1 MKAINKFFYA
11 LLALATVGMVGCQN
25 AETYE
30 PGAPELDNCYDVFF
44 PDAETLEAKGL
55 TQGPTGEIELD
66 PTEKTEFTY
75 TVFRNN
81 FDDEITVPV
90 AISNN
95 TEGKFAIS
103 EIKFEAGEDVAEFKV
118 SLLESEVG
126 VTYDL
131 TFSIE
136 DPQYVKQYESNNSNS
151 ISLSVTRVKW
161 DLVGQVSFTDGFLA
175 WWLED
180 DPYTYDVRLEVRA
193 DSINKQAFEAALAGT
208 GSDAGLA
215 GVYRIVEPYNSGP
228 YAGNVTLPG
237 QSYGPYAL
245 THNPGTHYLTFD
257 ATDPNKITIPLTDVG
272 LVINGTGSTSI
283 VCSYA
288 GYLIYAGQE
297 SKITEDMY
305 GKIVNGVLTFGT
317 KMLLASPS
325 DAPEAGSLYY
335 ANQSGEFA
343 LNIAPELNCYEL
355 VAPKGDDDGDFA
367 FESVKLPKDALFYSE
382 SQTLVSEVVLEK
394 GKPAVDTDDADRTF
408 VQQYGYVYRLPNLYA
423 EDYPIYFTA
432 ALDGTLTSHPNFVEQ
447 ETGLTQNG
455 YDVYMA
461 IDAAASTFD
470 PETGLMNLVAEFYS
484 YQGKYIISY
493 GVYNEAV
500 SVEAPEFPFAPAV
513 DLKSDFT
520 YSPLFTDTFT
530 SAFQASEW
538 EATLEKG
545 TSVAA
550 GAEAFAAAYGTAYR
564 IPNAYAN
571 GYDIYFAGDAE
582 GKVVLPT
589 GYELQATGV
598 SIYGQQAYLQIV
610 SGTVASNGVSFSAK
624 ICNAEG
630 KAIMPTTCK
639 ESLETYVWVDA
650 ATGSWYCN
658 ALKNPLTGLTLQN
671 AEGTNLYRVVNFFTD
686 VTGVEDKHFVFSWNK
701 TTNRCEVQGMQDTG
715 LPVSALGV
723 SAPGNIHFADEKT
736 TWNFLGYPDTWE
748 SLEAENG
755 VSVQPYFDPAK
766 NAFFFRVSYFL
777 PEIVSMLTFT
787 GSDGNKTYFV
797 DEVFALD
804 SAVTTPEWEN
814 VATGTFTHALDFLL
828 KPENCPYPET
838 GLTLQRY
845 GQTDKYKIVGV
856 VAGSFDIEFT
866 YNEASGLVTVPANKT
881 GFQYKESDGSMT
893 DIYYGDS
900 WEIFK
905 VWGAEAKGITRDDV
919 YEAYPNSYDATTK
932 TFGFYLVYFDMMG
945 FTYTT
950 LDQDDFIL
958 TTFQITGDAPATQS
972 SAVQASAEVKAVKT
986 ISRVNGC
993 KISSVN
999 QLYKTADVKVSKYP
1013 TKEKKSNDSNKQT
1026 PVKRSANRVDS
1037 MTPRF

>member
-1 MKAINKFFYA
+1 MKFMKAINKFFYA
-11 LLALATVGMVGCQN
+11 LLALATVGMVGCQD

-30 PGAPELDNCYDVFF
+30 PGAPELEGCYDVYF
-44 PDAETLEAKGL
+44 PDANTLE
-55 TQGPTGEIELD
+55 TQGPIGDVDLD
-66 PTEKTEFTY
+66 PAEKTEFIY
-75 TVFRNN
+75 TAYRNN
-81 FDDEITVPV
+81 TDDDITVPV
-90 AISNN
+90 VISTN
-95 TEGKFAIS
+95 TENKFVVS
-103 EIKFEAGEDVAEFKV
+103 ELKFEAGEDVAEFKV
-118 SLLESEVG
+118 TLLESEIG
-126 VTYDL
+126 VTYSL
-131 TFSIE
+131 ALSIE
-136 DPQYVKQYESNNSNS
+136 DPLYVKQYESNNTNA
-151 ISLSVTRVKW
+151 ISVNVTRVKW
-161 DLVGQVSFTDGFLA
+161 NDVGVCAYTDDMLNGWYGLGIPT
-175 WWLED
+175 LS
-180 DPYTYDVRLEVRA
+180 VKMQVRA
-193 DSINKQAFEAALAGT
+193 DSINEAAFKAALDGT

-215 GVYRIVEPYNSGP
+215 GIYRMVNPYSQLAGQISGIDVYNANVVI
-228 YAGNVTLPG
+228 YAEDV
-237 QSYGPYAL
+237 
-245 THNPGTHYLTFD
+245 
-257 ATDPNKITIPLTDVG
+257 NKVHIPLQEVG
-272 LVINGTGSTSI
+272 VGISGGAVMIYSMVDYYLDNGKDPLDADYGFI
-283 VCSYA
+283 KNGVLQFPVDALLGCPGGSYA
-288 GYLIYAGQE
+288 GSNTYYVNRNGGWT
-297 SKITEDMY
+297 ITLSPAL
-305 GKIVNGVLTFGT
+305 GK
-317 KMLLASPS
+317 
-325 DAPEAGSLYY
+325 
-335 ANQSGEFA
+335 
-343 LNIAPELNCYEL
+343 YEL
-355 VAPKGDDDGDFA
+355 ALPSEENDGDFA
-367 FESVKLPKDALFYSE
+367 FEAVKLPQGSLFYSE
-382 SQTLVSEVVLEK
+382 SQALVAEASLEK
-394 GKPAVDTDDADRTF
+394 GKPTVNTDDADRNF
-408 VQQYGYVYRLPNLYA
+408 VQQYGYLYRLPNLYA
-423 EDYPIYFTA
+423 EGYPIYFGA
-432 ALDGTLTSHPNFVEQ
+432 LLDGTVTVHSNFAEQ
-447 ETGLTQNG
+447 ATGLKQNG
-455 YDVYMA
+455 YDVYMW
-461 IDAAASTFD
+461 IDAEASTFD
-470 PETGLMNLVAEFYS
+470 PETGLVNLVAEFYT
-484 YQGKYIISY
+484 YQGNDVISY
-493 GVYNEAV
+493 GIYNEAI
-500 SVEAPEFPFAPAV
+500 SVEAPNFPFAPAL

-520 YSPLFTDTFT
+520 YSPLFTDTFK
-530 SAFQASEW
+530 SGFQSSEW

-545 TSVAA
+545 RATGA
-550 GAEAFAAAYGTAYR
+550 GADAFAEAYGTAYR

-582 GKVVLPT
+582 GKLVLPA

-598 SIYGQQAYLQIV
+598 SIYGQRAYLQITG
-610 SGTVASNGVSFSAK
+610 GTVASNGVSFSAK

-630 KAIMPTTCK
+630 EAIMPTTCK

-658 ALKNPLTGLTLQN
+658 VLKNPLTGLTLQN

-715 LPVSALGV
+715 LPASALGV
-723 SAPGNIHFADEKT
+723 SAPGNVHFADEKT
-736 TWNFLGYPDTWE
+736 TWNFLDYPDTWE
-748 SLEAENG
+748 SLEADYG
-755 VSVQPYFDPAK
+755 VSVQPYFDPVQ
-766 NAFFFRVSYFL
+766 NAFFFRVSYFF
-777 PEIVSMLTFT
+777 PEAGGMLTFT

-814 VATGTFTHALDFLL
+814 VATGTFTHALDFFL

-856 VAGSFDIEFT
+856 GAGSLDIEFT

-945 FTYTT
+945 YTYTT

-972 SAVQASAEVKAVKT
+972 SSVQASAEVKAVKT

-1013 TKEKKSNDSNKQT
+1013 TKEKKSNDSDKQT
-1026 PVKRSANRVDS
+1026 PVKRSRIVEF
-1037 MTPRF
+1037 TEKL

>member
-1 MKAINKFFYA
+1 MKFMKAINKFFYA
-11 LLALATVGMVGCQN
+11 LLALATVGMVGCQD

-30 PGAPELDNCYDVFF
+30 PGAPELEGCYDVYF
-44 PDAETLEAKGL
+44 PDANTLE
-55 TQGPTGEIELD
+55 TQGPIGDVDLD
-66 PTEKTEFTY
+66 PAEKTEFIY
-75 TVFRNN
+75 TAYRNN
-81 FDDEITVPV
+81 TDDDITVPV
-90 AISNN
+90 VISTN
-95 TEGKFAIS
+95 TENKFVVS
-103 EIKFEAGEDVAEFKV
+103 ELKFEAGEDVAEFKV
-118 SLLESEVG
+118 TLLESEIG
-126 VTYDL
+126 VTYSL
-131 TFSIE
+131 ALSIE
-136 DPQYVKQYESNNSNS
+136 DPLYVKQYESNNTNA
-151 ISLSVTRVKW
+151 ISVNVTRVKW
-161 DLVGQVSFTDGFLA
+161 NDVGVCAYTDDMLNGWYGLGIPT
-175 WWLED
+175 LS
-180 DPYTYDVRLEVRA
+180 VKMQVRA
-193 DSINKQAFEAALAGT
+193 DSINEAAFKAALDGT

-215 GVYRIVEPYNSGP
+215 GIYRMVNPYSQLAGQISGLDVYNANVVI
-228 YAGNVTLPG
+228 YAEDV
-237 QSYGPYAL
+237 
-245 THNPGTHYLTFD
+245 
-257 ATDPNKITIPLTDVG
+257 NKVHIPLQEVG
-272 LVINGTGSTSI
+272 VGISGGAVMIYSMVDYYLDNGKDPLDADYGFI
-283 VCSYA
+283 KNGVLQFPVDALLGCPGGSYA
-288 GYLIYAGQE
+288 GSNTYYVNRNGGWT
-297 SKITEDMY
+297 ITLSPAL
-305 GKIVNGVLTFGT
+305 GK
-317 KMLLASPS
+317 
-325 DAPEAGSLYY
+325 
-335 ANQSGEFA
+335 
-343 LNIAPELNCYEL
+343 YEL
-355 VAPKGDDDGDFA
+355 ALPSEENDGDFA
-367 FESVKLPKDALFYSE
+367 FEAVKLPQGSLFYSE
-382 SQTLVSEVVLEK
+382 SQALVAEASLEK
-394 GKPAVDTDDADRTF
+394 GKPTVNTDDADRNF
-408 VQQYGYVYRLPNLYA
+408 VQQYGYLYRLPNLYA
-423 EDYPIYFTA
+423 EGYPIYFGA
-432 ALDGTLTSHPNFVEQ
+432 LLDGTVTVHSNFAEQ
-447 ETGLTQNG
+447 ATGLKQNG
-455 YDVYMA
+455 YDVYMW
-461 IDAAASTFD
+461 IDAEASTFD
-470 PETGLMNLVAEFYS
+470 PETGLVNLVAEFYT
-484 YQGKYIISY
+484 YQGNDVISY
-493 GVYNEAV
+493 GIYNEAI
-500 SVEAPEFPFAPAV
+500 SVEAPNFPFAPAL

-520 YSPLFTDTFT
+520 YSPLFTDTFK
-530 SAFQASEW
+530 SGFQSSEW

-545 TSVAA
+545 RATGA
-550 GAEAFAAAYGTAYR
+550 GADAFAEAYGTAYR

-582 GKVVLPT
+582 GKLVLPA

-598 SIYGQQAYLQIV
+598 SIYGQRAYLQITG
-610 SGTVASNGVSFSAK
+610 GTVASNGVSFSAK

-630 KAIMPTTCK
+630 EAIMPTTCK

-658 ALKNPLTGLTLQN
+658 VLKNPLTGLTLQN

-715 LPVSALGV
+715 LPASALGV
-723 SAPGNIHFADEKT
+723 SAPGNVHFADEKT
-736 TWNFLGYPDTWE
+736 TWNFLDYPDTWE
-748 SLEAENG
+748 SLEADYG
-755 VSVQPYFDPAK
+755 VSVQPYFDPAQ
-766 NAFFFRVSYFL
+766 NAFFFRVSYFF
-777 PEIVSMLTFT
+777 PEAGGMLTFT

-814 VATGTFTHALDFLL
+814 VATGTFTHALDFFL

-856 VAGSFDIEFT
+856 GAGSLDIEFT

-905 VWGAEAKGITRDDV
+905 VWGAEAQGITRDDV

-945 FTYTT
+945 YTYTT

-972 SAVQASAEVKAVKT
+972 SSVQASAEVKAVKT

-1026 PVKRSANRVDS
+1026 PVKRSRIVEF
-1037 MTPRF
+1037 TEKF

>member
-1 MKAINKFFYA
+1 MKFMKAINKFFYA
-11 LLALATVGMVGCQN
+11 LLALATVGMVGCQD

-30 PGAPELDNCYDVFF
+30 PGAPELEGCYDVYF
-44 PDAETLEAKGL
+44 PDANTLE
-55 TQGPTGEIELD
+55 TQGPIGDVDLD
-66 PTEKTEFTY
+66 PAEKTEFIY
-75 TVFRNN
+75 TAYRNN
-81 FDDEITVPV
+81 TDDDITVPV
-90 AISNN
+90 VISTN
-95 TEGKFAIS
+95 TENKFVVS
-103 EIKFEAGEDVAEFKV
+103 ELKFEAGEDVAEFKV
-118 SLLESEVG
+118 TLLESEIG
-126 VTYDL
+126 VTYSL
-131 TFSIE
+131 ALSIE
-136 DPQYVKQYESNNSNS
+136 DPLYVKQYESNNTNA
-151 ISLSVTRVKW
+151 ISVNVTRVKW
-161 DLVGQVSFTDGFLA
+161 NDVGVCAYTDDMLNGWYGLGIPT
-175 WWLED
+175 LS
-180 DPYTYDVRLEVRA
+180 VKMQVRA
-193 DSINKQAFEAALAGT
+193 DSINEAAFKAALDGT

-215 GVYRIVEPYNSGP
+215 GIYRMVNPYSQLAGQISGIDIYNANVVI
-228 YAGNVTLPG
+228 YAEDV
-237 QSYGPYAL
+237 
-245 THNPGTHYLTFD
+245 
-257 ATDPNKITIPLTDVG
+257 NKVHIPLQEVG
-272 LVINGTGSTSI
+272 VNVSGGAVMIYSMVDYYLDNGKDPLDADYGFI
-283 VCSYA
+283 KNGVLQFPVDALLGCPGGSYA
-288 GYLIYAGQE
+288 GSNTYYVNRNGGWT
-297 SKITEDMY
+297 ITLSPAL
-305 GKIVNGVLTFGT
+305 GK
-317 KMLLASPS
+317 
-325 DAPEAGSLYY
+325 
-335 ANQSGEFA
+335 
-343 LNIAPELNCYEL
+343 YEL
-355 VAPKGDDDGDFA
+355 ALPSEENDGDFA
-367 FESVKLPKDALFYSE
+367 FEAVKLPQGSLFYSE
-382 SQTLVSEVVLEK
+382 SQALVAEASLEK
-394 GKPAVDTDDADRTF
+394 GKPTVNTDDADRNF
-408 VQQYGYVYRLPNLYA
+408 VQQYGYLYRLPNLYA
-423 EDYPIYFTA
+423 EGYPIYFGA
-432 ALDGTLTSHPNFVEQ
+432 LLDGTVTVHSNFAEQ
-447 ETGLTQNG
+447 ATGLKQNG
-455 YDVYMA
+455 YDVYMW
-461 IDAAASTFD
+461 IDAEASTFD
-470 PETGLMNLVAEFYS
+470 PETGLVNLVAEFYT
-484 YQGKYIISY
+484 YQGNDVISY
-493 GVYNEAV
+493 GIYNEAI
-500 SVEAPEFPFAPAV
+500 SVEAPNFPFAPAL

-520 YSPLFTDTFT
+520 YSPLFTDTFK
-530 SAFQASEW
+530 SGFQSSEW

-545 TSVAA
+545 RATGA
-550 GAEAFAAAYGTAYR
+550 GADAFAEAYGTAYR

-582 GKVVLPT
+582 GKLVLPA

-598 SIYGQQAYLQIV
+598 SIYGQRAYLQITG
-610 SGTVASNGVSFSAK
+610 GTVASNGVSFSAK

-630 KAIMPTTCK
+630 EAIMPTTCK

-658 ALKNPLTGLTLQN
+658 VLKNPLTGLTLQN

-715 LPVSALGV
+715 LPASALGV
-723 SAPGNIHFADEKT
+723 SAPGNVHFADEKT
-736 TWNFLGYPDTWE
+736 TWNFLDYPDTWE
-748 SLEAENG
+748 SLEADYG
-755 VSVQPYFDPAK
+755 VSVQPYFDPAQ

-777 PEIVSMLTFT
+777 PEAGGMLTFT

-814 VATGTFTHALDFLL
+814 VATGTFTHALDFFL

-856 VAGSFDIEFT
+856 GDGSLDIEFT

-905 VWGAEAKGITRDDV
+905 VWGAEAQGITRDDV
-919 YEAYPNSYDATTK
+919 YKVYPNSYDATTK

-945 FTYTT
+945 YTYTT

-1013 TKEKKSNDSNKQT
+1013 AKEKKSNDSNKQT
-1026 PVKRSANRVDS
+1026 PVKRSRIVEF
-1037 MTPRF
+1037 TEKF

>member
-161 DLVGQVSFTDGFLA
+161 DYVGDVSFTDGFLS
-175 WWLED
+175 WWLEVN
-180 DPYTYDVRLEVRA
+180 PLTYNARLEVRA

-215 GVYRIVEPYNSGP
+215 GMYRLVDPYNYGP
-228 YAGNVTLPG
+228 FAGNVSIG
-237 QSYGPYAL
+237 GYAL
-245 THNPGTHYLTFD
+245 THNPGTHYLTID
-257 ATDPNKITIPLTDVG
+257 ATNPNEVVIPLSDVG

-305 GKIVNGVLTFGT
+305 GKIVNGVLTFGV
-317 KMLLASPS
+317 KKLLVSPS
-325 DAPEAGSLYY
+325 DGDAGSLYY
-335 ANQSGEFA
+335 ANQAGEFA

-355 VAPKGDDDGDFA
+355 VAPKGDDDGDFV
-367 FESVKLPKDALFYSE
+367 FENVKLPKDALFYSE

-394 GKPAVDTDDADRTF
+394 GKPAVDTDDADRAF
-408 VQQYGYVYRLPNLYA
+408 VQQYGYLYRLPNLYA

-447 ETGLTQNG
+447 ETGLKQNG

-461 IDAAASTFD
+461 IDAASSTFD

-520 YSPLFTDTFT
+520 YSALFTDTFT

-564 IPNAYAN
+564 IPNAYAS

-582 GKVVLPT
+582 GKLVLPA

-598 SIYGQQAYLQIV
+598 SIYGQQAYLQITG
-610 SGTVASNGVSFSAK
+610 GTVASNGVSFSAK
-624 ICNAEG
+624 VCNADGEL
-630 KAIMPTTCK
+630 IMPAVCT

-658 ALKNPLTGLTLQN
+658 VLKDPLTGLTLQN

-715 LPVSALGV
+715 LPASALGV

-736 TWNFLGYPDTWE
+736 TWNFLDYPDTWE
-748 SLEAENG
+748 SLEAEYG
-755 VSVQPYFDPAK
+755 VSVQPYFDPAQ

-777 PEIVSMLTFT
+777 PEAGGMLTFT
-787 GSDGNKTYFV
+787 GSDGNETYFV
-797 DEVFALD
+797 DEVFVLD
-804 SAVTTPEWEN
+804 GQISEGPQWLD
-814 VATGTFTHALDFLL
+814 VATGNYATILSD
-828 KPENCPYPET
+828 NT
-838 GLTLQRY
+838 GAQY
-845 GQTDKYKIVGV
+845 VAQGVVMQQKEGTDKYRLYDWCDNDVDVYLNFQWDKSTNKIDILGLNDSGLP
-856 VAGSFDIEFT
+856 GSIFGEATNAYICDVKT
-866 YNEASGLVTVPANKT
+866 YYNEIEGIPVTWDDITAAYKT
-881 GFQYKESDGSMT
+881 DLQSYYTESNNTISFIVCYVFPENTSAPLLADQFWKET
-893 DIYYGDS
+893 YT
-900 WEIFK
+900 
-905 VWGAEAKGITRDDV
+905 IT
-919 YEAYPNSYDATTK
+919 SSATTSEASYK
-932 TFGFYLVYFDMMG
+932 LVSSEPIAIKNLSGVAKYRKVNVTNQLFN
-945 FTYTT
+945 T
-950 LDQDDFIL
+950 
-958 TTFQITGDAPATQS
+958 
-972 SAVQASAEVKAVKT
+972 SAV
-986 ISRVNGC
+986 
-993 KISSVN
+993 
-999 QLYKTADVKVSKYP
+999 KVAAFP
-1013 TKEKKSNDSNKQT
+1013 TKVKKSNDSNKQT
-1026 PVKRSANRVDS
+1026 PVKRSIRENVQLNEKL
-1037 MTPRF
+1037 

>member
-11 LLALATVGMVGCQN
+11 LLALATVGMVGCQD

-30 PGAPELDNCYDVFF
+30 PGAPELDGCYDVYF
-44 PDAETLEAKGL
+44 PDAETLETLGM
-55 TQGPTGEIELD
+55 TQGPTGDVELE
-66 PTEKTEFTY
+66 PTVKTEFTY
-75 TVFRNN
+75 TAFRNN
-81 FDDEITVPV
+81 TEGEITVPV
-90 AISNN
+90 VVSTN
-95 TEGKFAIS
+95 TEGKFAVSAIQ
-103 EIKFEAGEDVAEFKV
+103 FADGEDVAEFKV
-118 SLLESEVG
+118 TLLESEVG

-131 TFSIE
+131 ALAIE
-136 DPQYVKQYESNNSNS
+136 DPQYVKQYESTNSNS
-151 ISLSVTRVKW
+151 LSVSITRVKW
-161 DLVGQVSFTDGFLA
+161 NNVGMCSYTDNIVTGWYSFTFSGEWA
-175 WWLED
+175 GQTH
-180 DPYTYDVRLEVRA
+180 PTYDVQVQVRA
-193 DSINKQAFEAALAGT
+193 DSIDEAAFQAALAGT

-215 GVYRIVEPYNSGP
+215 GIYRLVNPYRVGPWGDPSDPSLTAVPNYIIINAEEVDKVYIPFQALGMDHIIADMTVMSEAYYQNTYASEPEDIPGMWGVIKGGTLRFEPDMLCGSPGGQ
-228 YAGNVTLPG
+228 YAGKI
-237 QSYGPYAL
+237 YG
-245 THNPGTHYLTFD
+245 T
-257 ATDPNKITIPLTDVG
+257 
-272 LVINGTGSTSI
+272 NGDG
-283 VCSYA
+283 A
-288 GYLIYAGQE
+288 
-297 SKITEDMY
+297 
-305 GKIVNGVLTFGT
+305 
-317 KMLLASPS
+317 
-325 DAPEAGSLYY
+325 
-335 ANQSGEFA
+335 FA
-343 LNIAPELNCYEL
+343 LVLAPSLGSYEL
-355 VAPKGDDDGDFA
+355 AMPNAEADGDFA
-367 FESVKLPKDALFYSE
+367 FESVKLPQGALFYSE
-382 SQTLVSEVVLEK
+382 SQKLVSEVSLEK
-394 GKPAVDTDDADRTF
+394 GKPTVNTDDADRAF
-408 VQQYGYVYRLPNLYA
+408 VQQYGYLYRLPNLYA
-423 EDYPIYFTA
+423 EGYPIYFGVT
-432 ALDGTLTSHPNFVEQ
+432 LDGKVSVHPSYTEQ
-447 ETGLTQNG
+447 ATGLVQNG

-461 IDAAASTFD
+461 IDAASSTFD
-470 PETGLMNLVAEFYS
+470 VETGLLNLVAEFYT
-484 YQGKYIISY
+484 YQGDYTISY

-530 SAFQASEW
+530 SSFQASEW

-545 TSVAA
+545 TSAAA

>member
-30 PGAPELDNCYDVFF
+30 PGAPELEGCYDVYF
-44 PDAETLEAKGL
+44 PDANTLE
-55 TQGPTGEIELD
+55 TQGPIGDVDLD
-66 PTEKTEFTY
+66 PSEKTEFTY
-75 TVFRNN
+75 TAYRNN
-81 FDDEITVPV
+81 VDDDITVPIV
-90 AISNN
+90 VSTN
-95 TEGKFAIS
+95 TEGKFVVS
-103 EIKFEAGEDVAEFKV
+103 DLKFEAGEDAAEFKV
-118 SLLESEVG
+118 SLLESEIG
-126 VTYDL
+126 VTYSL
-131 TFSIE
+131 SFSIE
-136 DPQYVKQYESNNSNS
+136 DPLYVKQYESNNTNA
-151 ISLSVTRVKW
+151 ISVNVTRVKW
-161 DLVGQVSFTDGFLA
+161 NDVGVCTYTDDMLNGWYGLG
-175 WWLED
+175 L
-180 DPYTYDVRLEVRA
+180 PPLSVKMQVRA
-193 DSINKQAFEAALAGT
+193 DSINEAAFQAALAGT

-215 GVYRIVEPYNSGP
+215 GIYRMVNPYSLLTGQINGWDVYNANVVI
-228 YAGNVTLPG
+228 YAEDV
-237 QSYGPYAL
+237 
-245 THNPGTHYLTFD
+245 
-257 ATDPNKITIPLTDVG
+257 NKVHIPLQEVG
-272 LVINGTGSTSI
+272 VSIDGGAVMIYSMVDYYLDNDGSPKDSMYGFIKNGVLQFPVDMLLG
-283 VCSYA
+283 CPGGSYA
-288 GYLIYAGQE
+288 GSNTYYVNRNGGWT
-297 SKITEDMY
+297 ITLAPAL
-305 GKIVNGVLTFGT
+305 GK
-317 KMLLASPS
+317 
-325 DAPEAGSLYY
+325 
-335 ANQSGEFA
+335 
-343 LNIAPELNCYEL
+343 YEL
-355 VAPKGDDDGDFA
+355 ALPSEENDGDFA
-367 FESVKLPKDALFYSE
+367 FEAVKLPQGSLFYSE
-382 SQTLVSEVVLEK
+382 SQALVAEASLEK
-394 GKPAVDTDDADRTF
+394 GKPAVNTDDADRNF
-408 VQQYGYVYRLPNLYA
+408 VQQYGYLYRMPNLYA
-423 EDYPIYFTA
+423 EGYPIYFSAT
-432 ALDGTLTSHPNFVEQ
+432 LDGAVTVHSNFAEQ
-447 ETGLTQNG
+447 NTGLVQNG
-455 YDVYMA
+455 YEVYMA
-461 IDAAASTFD
+461 IDAASSTFD
-470 PETGLMNLVAEFYS
+470 PETGLVNLVAEFYT
-484 YQGKYIISY
+484 YQGDYIISY
-493 GVYNEAV
+493 GVYNEAI
-500 SVEAPEFPFAPAV
+500 SVETPDFPFAPAL

-530 SAFQASEW
+530 SGFQASEW

-545 TSVAA
+545 KAEGP
-550 GAEAFAAAYGTAYR
+550 GAEAFAEAYGTAYR

-582 GKVVLPT
+582 GKLVLPA

-598 SIYGQQAYLQIV
+598 SIYGQQAYLQITG
-610 SGTVASNGVSFSAK
+610 GTVASNGVSFSAK
-624 ICNAEG
+624 ICNAAG
-630 KAIMPTTCK
+630 KLIMPSICK

-658 ALKNPLTGLTLQN
+658 VLKTPITGLTLQN
-671 AEGTNLYRVVNFFTD
+671 AEGTNLYRVANFFTP

-715 LPVSALGV
+715 LPASALGV

-736 TWNFLGYPDTWE
+736 TWNFLDYDDTWE
-748 SLEAENG
+748 SLEAEYG
-755 VSVQPYFDPAK
+755 VSVQPYFDPAE

-777 PEIVSMLTFT
+777 PEAGGMLTFT

-814 VATGTFTHALDFLL
+814 VATGTFTHALDFFV
-828 KPENCPYPET
+828 KPENCPYAET

-856 VAGSFDIEFT
+856 GAGSLDIEFT

-905 VWGAEAKGITRDDV
+905 VWGAEAEGITRDAV
-919 YEAYPNSYDATTK
+919 YKVYPNSYDATTK

-945 FTYTT
+945 YSYTT
-950 LDQDDFIL
+950 LDQEDFIL

-1013 TKEKKSNDSNKQT
+1013 TKEKKSNDNNKQT
-1026 PVKRSANRVDS
+1026 PVKRSRIVEF
-1037 MTPRF
+1037 TEKL

>member
-317 KMLLASPS
+317 KMLLVSPS
-325 DAPEAGSLYY
+325 DGDAGSLYY

-545 TSVAA
+545 TSAAA
-550 GAEAFAAAYGTAYR
+550 GAEAFAEAYGTAYR

-571 GYDIYFAGDAE
+571 GYDIYFAADAE
-582 GKVVLPT
+582 GKVVLPV

-610 SGTVASNGVSFSAK
+610 SGTVAKNGVSFSAK
-624 ICNAEG
+624 ICNAAGEL
-630 KAIMPTTCK
+630 IMPSVCT
-639 ESLETYVWVDA
+639 ESLFTYIWNDVQTGNYYSVLFGDE
-650 ATGSWYCN
+650 ATG
-658 ALKNPLTGLTLQN
+658 KVIPFTDVQLQN
-671 AEGTNLYRVVNFFTD
+671 AEGTDIYRLVNWLDYGCDLMFT
-686 VTGVEDKHFVFSWNK
+686 WNK
-701 TTNRCEVQGMQDTG
+701 DTNKCEIMGMQETG
-715 LPVSALGV
+715 IPGSAFKGV
-723 SAPGNIHFADEKT
+723 GK
-736 TWNFLGYPDTWE
+736 
-748 SLEAENG
+748 
-755 VSVQPYFDPAK
+755 VSVCDALTCLAWFGVNTDWATLVKNGYTQPYFDPTT
-766 NAFFFRVSYFL
+766 N
-777 PEIVSMLTFT
+777 TF
-787 GSDGNKTYFV
+787 V
-797 DEVFALD
+797 
-804 SAVTTPEWEN
+804 
-814 VATGTFTHALDFLL
+814 
-828 KPENCPYPET
+828 
-838 GLTLQRY
+838 
-845 GQTDKYKIVGV
+845 
-856 VAGSFDIEFT
+856 
-866 YNEASGLVTVPANKT
+866 
-881 GFQYKESDGSMT
+881 
-893 DIYYGDS
+893 
-900 WEIFK
+900 WEIFY
-905 VWGAEAKGITRDDV
+905 VLPDMGVGYMLNDVDGGLPVPFTEVFELTGEMAAEPQWVEVGTGSYYSSLEVSDDGYYIPFTGRKLMNLENTNKYRILDFVGTGTNFDFTWDKTTNKCEITGFNDTG
-919 YEAYPNSYDATTK
+919 YDAASYGGKGNLSICDFRTFYKWIGFDLTWEELAVGLEMDVQPYLDPQEGFVFYAFIAAPEMGVGMTLTK
-932 TFGFYLVYFDMMG
+932 NGTIDYFE
-945 FTYTT
+945 
-950 LDQDDFIL
+950 LDNQAS
-958 TTFQITGDAPATQS
+958 TAQS
-972 SAVQASAEVKAVKT
+972 SAKATIKKVSAETKLLKS
-986 ISRVNGC
+986 ISYVNGC
-993 KISSVN
+993 KISG
-999 QLYKTADVKVSKYP
+999 A
-1013 TKEKKSNDSNKQT
+1013 KKSSSYKVRQNSVEVAMINQQTEQT
-1026 PVKRSANRVDS
+1026 PVKRSIRENVKLNEKL
-1037 MTPRF
+1037 